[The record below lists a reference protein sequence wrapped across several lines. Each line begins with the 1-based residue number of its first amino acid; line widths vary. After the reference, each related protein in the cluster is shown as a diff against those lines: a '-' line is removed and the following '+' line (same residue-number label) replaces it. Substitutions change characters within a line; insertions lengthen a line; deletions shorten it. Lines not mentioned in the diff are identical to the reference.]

1 MLTSPLLYLEALN
14 VCSIPSC
21 IVLFIQSDFTLPTHY
36 PPNYALS
43 YTVSHLIKLA
53 LLAV

>member
-1 MLTSPLLYLEALN
+1 MLSSLLPYLEALN
-14 VCSIPSC
+14 VCSIPGC
-21 IVLFIQSDFTLPTHY
+21 IVLFTQSDFTLPTHY

-53 LLAV
+53 VLAL

>member
-1 MLTSPLLYLEALN
+1 MN
-14 VCSIPSC
+14 VCSFPHC
-21 IVLFIQSDFTLPTHY
+21 IVLLIQSDFALPTHY

-53 LLAV
+53 VLAL